1 MKPGGVLMVHL
12 VDRDKF
18 DPILNT
24 ADPLTLT
31 SPQKHAEKRITNSV
45 IKFKEFLYKA
55 DFKYNDTDI
64 SHFIEK
70 FKDDATGHVRK
81 HDRTIYM
88 EKRNQ
93 IIKMAKNVGFISH
106 TSIHMVRQY
115 ENQYLHV
122 FYK

>member
-81 HDRTIYM
+81 QIDIYM

-106 TSIHMVRQY
+106 TSIHMVC
-115 ENQYLHV
+115 NAINMFL
-122 FYK
+122 